1 MKKGVDF
8 NDLRVRVNGS
18 IDVLLV
24 LYKLRL
30 TDCTDVTI
38 NLLIYNISDTLRKRS
53 GRAIIGALLL
63 ALTCTSGNTVGLAW
77 A

>member
-1 MKKGVDF
+1 M
-8 NDLRVRVNGS
+8 NGS

-38 NLLIYNISDTLRKRS
+38 NLLNYNIFDTLWKRS
-53 GRAIIGALLL
+53 GRAVIGALLL
-63 ALTCTSGNTVGLAW
+63 ALTSSNGNTVGLA
-77 A
+77 